1 MDRDVLHLEL
11 ADVGNLVVTH
21 IDSEL
26 DAPISDTRR
35 RRVDEAIPRVVD
47 ERHLRMLLQLRPH
60 PREKE
65 QILDKDSAAAPI
77 HHLKSV
83 ENSNNGH

>member
-26 DAPISDTRR
+26 DAPVSDTRR
-35 RRVDEAIPRVVD
+35 RRVDEAVPRIVN
-47 ERHLRMLLQLRPH
+47 ERNVQMLLQLRPH
-60 PREKE
+60 ARECV
-65 QILDKDSAAAPI
+65 QIIDEDASAAPI
-77 HHLKSV
+77 HHLKTTP
-83 ENSNNGH
+83 GAMR